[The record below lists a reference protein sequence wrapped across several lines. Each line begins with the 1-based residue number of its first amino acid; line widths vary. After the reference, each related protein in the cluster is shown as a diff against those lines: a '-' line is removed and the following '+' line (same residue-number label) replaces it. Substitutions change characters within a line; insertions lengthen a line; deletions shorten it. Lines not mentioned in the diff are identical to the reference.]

1 MEADGEKGAMTVVGE
16 VDVVCVVTELRKA
29 KFTAVVVSVGPEK
42 EPDPPKKPDPDEPK
56 KPDEPKPP
64 LHHCCDGACNFCR
77 PCPPPPCGLP
87 AGGGVVVYEEAAE
100 DYGCII
106 M

>member
-1 MEADGEKGAMTVVGE
+1 MEADGEKGMMTVVGE

-42 EPDPPKKPDPDEPK
+42 EEKKPDPPKKPEEPK
-56 KPDEPKPP
+56 KPPHPCS
-64 LHHCCDGACNFCR
+64 CCDGCNFCR
-77 PCPPPPCGLP
+77 SCPPAPCGVP
-87 AGGGVVVYEEAAE
+87 AGVGVVVYEEAAE
-100 DYGCII
+100 GYGCII